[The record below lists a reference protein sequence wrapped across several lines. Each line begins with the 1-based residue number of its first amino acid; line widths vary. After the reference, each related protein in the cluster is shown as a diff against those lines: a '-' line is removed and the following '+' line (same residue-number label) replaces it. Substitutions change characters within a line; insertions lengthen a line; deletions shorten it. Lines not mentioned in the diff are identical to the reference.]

1 VHPPQLGAQPRDLRG
16 RLLQGPRRAGVS
28 PRSGREPVAPL
39 VEQRFR
45 HPQFFRHL
53 PHGALAVQ
61 RQFDRLPLVVLVVL
75 PARLVLVRLA
85 FTHGVAGAA
94 LIPTGLFTK
103 LAPAHRRPVGLRAV
117 GSASFMNNP
126 AVCPPIRG
134 NLSPLV
140 LWSLTPLV
148 PSTLGPLLP
157 PQPCRRRQAASS
169 SLTLTVAASQTI
181 ANSTAKRRGRECL
194 ESLRSVAIEREALF
208 PSATPAVF

>member
-1 VHPPQLGAQPRDLRG
+1 MHPPQLGAQPRDLRG

-134 NLSPLV
+134 PIQWGQSATCNGHALAGRSRPVAAHDFGRPHAWLRPLHFG
-140 LWSLTPLV
+140 LLTAWLANSGCSSLTPF
-148 PSTLGPLLP
+148 TM
-157 PQPCRRRQAASS
+157 
-169 SLTLTVAASQTI
+169 
-181 ANSTAKRRGRECL
+181 
-194 ESLRSVAIEREALF
+194 
-208 PSATPAVF
+208 